1 MRLLL
6 DGNLP
11 RAFAALLPGHRVFT
25 IHQRRWSDLDDR
37 PLLDAAEAEFDAF
50 ITLDQNLR
58 FQQNL
63 RGRSLRILVLRA
75 PRNTLPVLMPLA
87 PLVLS
92 ALPEMAPG
100 ELRVL
105 SNRDDG

>member
-1 MRLLL
+1 MRVLL

-11 RAFAALLPGHRVFT
+11 RAFATLLPGHRVTT
-25 IHQRRWSDLDDR
+25 IHQRRWSDLDDGA
-37 PLLDAAEAEFDAF
+37 LLDAAEAEYDAF
-50 ITLDQNLR
+50 VTMDQSLR

-63 RGRSLRILVLRA
+63 RSRSLRILVVRA
-75 PRNTLPVLMPLA
+75 RRNTLTALTPIA

-100 ELRVL
+100 EVRVI
-105 SNRDDG
+105 GA